1 LKISQKYSQ
10 KFFKNRQSEKSTEIL
25 FKSSLN
31 ANTVKPVYNELG
43 YNEFPLI
50 TNHIVRTEHRSHE
63 LLHKMIGYNELAY
76 NENPLLTNE
85 FSKTDSI
92 NSIRI

>member
-1 LKISQKYSQ
+1 MQFINS
-10 KFFKNRQSEKSTEIL
+10 I
-25 FKSSLN
+25 
-31 ANTVKPVYNELG
+31 TVKTVYNSLG

-50 TNHIVRTEHRSHE
+50 THHIVRTEHRSHG
-63 LLHKMIGYNELAY
+63 LLYKMIAY

-92 NSIRI
+92 NSIRL

>member
-1 LKISQKYSQ
+1 M
-10 KFFKNRQSEKSTEIL
+10 R
-25 FKSSLN
+25 
-31 ANTVKPVYNELG
+31 TVKPVYNELG

-50 TNHIVRTEHRSHE
+50 TNHIFGTEHRSHG
-63 LLHKMIGYNELAY
+63 LLYKMIVYNSLAN

-92 NSIRI
+92 KSIRL